1 MLLSVNLASCQEI
14 RIVEIISLFNISAYV
29 SNASISVELKCLI
42 KKKRERIRAIFAP
55 YKRIREAFFP
65 E

>member
-42 KKKRERIRAIFAP
+42 KKKKRENKSNIRSLQ
-55 YKRIREAFFP
+55 KNQGGFFS
-65 E
+65 